1 MRVDRTSRV
10 LVLACALIA
19 GVCTATVHAAA
30 EPASNSTAQP
40 ATSAGSPTRQ
50 QAAGAAQPESVPPTY
65 ESLVQALEDPQNR
78 AAVIPR
84 GLSRAAGL
92 SVEQQKALLG
102 TALANESPAVGRQAA
117 VELQRRGWLEQVVR
131 DRLLDLV
138 QSGSPELRRAAIV
151 ALERVSLSQPPP
163 EYWQALIE
171 ALDDEEDAVSEAAA
185 CQLGALGPEAVPLL
199 LQVMKSGSPGAQQ
212 RAAALV
218 GELVGSRRRGAP
230 PGGVGGLRIAAAV
243 QTAAQ
248 PAVLPAAEA
257 ATRPSPRLA
266 AGGKYERQTTDGQLE
281 LVRVYFGSN
290 REAAEVVLAPLWSRI
305 APFLLLAGALFGY
318 TADTFRRWRETRRDG
333 ERPERAFAT
342 LLIIG
347 ILMVMCW
354 SGVELNQAVQDRW
367 ARGAGP
373 RFGPLRNA
381 DGAVSYGHCDVSLRA
396 AQATSELPPPA
407 PGPGDEPQYVVLRRT
422 VKLDAQEFYEA
433 VRRELAGRPADAHDC
448 FVFVHGFNVSFE
460 EAARRTAQIHHDL
473 QFPGVP
479 LFYSW
484 PSRCELRAYAADRN
498 EIEASKEPLKRFLIG
513 LADQLQA
520 GRVHIIAHGLGAAAV
535 AHVLAEIER
544 RDVIFNQIVLA
555 APDID
560 ATAFRDQLVPKLVR
574 HARRT
579 TLYCSQSDLTLRVA
593 EAFDDLPRAGDS
605 NAGVLVAQGVDT
617 VDAATIDTDLLG
629 HSRYA
634 DAVRVLDDV
643 ALLLLEDLPPASPQ
657 RHLQP
662 RSSVQQAAYWA
673 LDD

>member
-10 LVLACALIA
+10 MVLACAMIA
-19 GVCTATVHAAA
+19 GVCTTTVLAAA
-30 EPASNSTAQP
+30 EPASKSTAEP
-40 ATSAGSPTRQ
+40 TTSADSPTRQ
-50 QAAGAAQPESVPPTY
+50 QAAGATQPESVLPTY
-65 ESLVQALEDPQNR
+65 ESLLQALEDPQNR
-78 AAVIPR
+78 EAVIPR
-84 GLSRAAGL
+84 GLTRAAGL
-92 SVEQQKALLG
+92 SIEQQKALLG
-102 TALANESPAVGRQAA
+102 KALANESSAVGRQAA

-131 DRLLDLV
+131 DRLLEQV
-138 QSGSPELRRAAIV
+138 QSGSPEVRRAAIV
-151 ALERVSLSQPPP
+151 ALERVSLPQPPP

-199 LQVMKSGSPGAQQ
+199 LRAMNSGSPGAQQ

-218 GELVGSRRRGAP
+218 GELVGSRSRGLP
-230 PGGVGGLRIAAAV
+230 PGFAAMSKSISEV
-243 QTAAQ
+243 ETAAK
-248 PAVLPAAEA
+248 PAVRPAAEA
-257 ATRPSPRLA
+257 APRPSPRLA
-266 AGGKYERQTTDGQLE
+266 VRGKYERQTTDGQVE

-290 REAAEVVLAPLWSRI
+290 REASQVVLAPLWSRI

-318 TADTFRRWRETRRDG
+318 TADTFRRWREVRRDG

-354 SGVELNQAVQDRW
+354 SGVELNQAVQERW

-373 RFGPLRNA
+373 KFGPLRNA
-381 DGAVSYGHCDVSLRA
+381 DGAVAYGHCDVSLRA
-396 AQATSELPPPA
+396 TQATSDRQPLA
-407 PGPGDEPQYVVLRRT
+407 SGPVDEAQHVVLRRT
-422 VKLDAQEFYEA
+422 VMLDALEFYEA

-460 EAARRTAQIHHDL
+460 DAARRTAQIHHDL

-498 EIEASKEPLKRFLIG
+498 EIEASKEPMKRFLIG

-535 AHVLAEIER
+535 ARALAEIER
-544 RDVIFNQIVLA
+544 RDVTFNQIVLA

-579 TLYCSQSDLTLRVA
+579 TLYCSHSDLTLRVA

-605 NAGVLVAQGVDT
+605 IAGVFVAQGVDT
-617 VDAATIDTDLLG
+617 VDAAAIDTDLLG

-634 DAVRVLDDV
+634 DAVRLLDDV